1 MEYPLLLGTIIGI
14 TNVIPY
20 FGPIIGAVPAVIIA
34 ASISVKMVI
43 IVGVVVL
50 VLQFLEGNILS
61 PLIVG
66 KSLHMHPVLIMFG
79 LLVGG
84 EIAGV
89 AGLIIAVPVLAIL
102 KAFVLHAKIHFGK
115 TQSSQFDD

>member
-1 MEYPLLLGTIIGI
+1 
-14 TNVIPY
+14 
-20 FGPIIGAVPAVIIA
+20 
-34 ASISVKMVI
+34 MVI
-43 IVGVVVL
+43 IVGVIVL

-66 KSLHMHPVLIMFG
+66 KSLHMHPVFIMFG

-115 TQSSQFDD
+115 TRSSQFDD